1 MKPEPISVAELIA
14 ARTRALCA
22 LEGELLE
29 SRKALVHLDL
39 DAINRHN
46 AQQEM
51 HLEEIHRLDQWLLA
65 QGTLRHGP
73 GGSHVLGLEEMA
85 ADLDADSRERL
96 RLLLEEHE
104 AVRRRVQML
113 SDVQA
118 DLIRRSRRHLDIL
131 YNLVTNSMGVYEDPK
146 SKGSSFGA
154 AERGF

>member
-1 MKPEPISVAELIA
+1 MKAQPKSVTELIA
-14 ARTRALCA
+14 SRTQALFA
-22 LEGELLE
+22 LEAELLE

-51 HLEEIHRLDQWLLA
+51 HLEEIHRLDQWLMA

-73 GGSHVLGLEEMA
+73 GASQVLGLEEMA
-85 ADLDADSRERL
+85 ADLDSDSRERL

-104 AVRRRVQML
+104 AVRRRVLML

-131 YNLVTNSMGVYEDPK
+131 YNLVTNSMGVYQDPK
-146 SKGSSFGA
+146 SKGFSFRA

>member
-1 MKPEPISVAELIA
+1 MKSEPQSVAELIA
-14 ARTRALCA
+14 ARTRELRS
-22 LEGELLE
+22 LEVELLE

-51 HLEEIHRLDQWLLA
+51 LLEEIHRLDQWLMA

-73 GGSHVLGLEEMA
+73 AGSQVLGLEEIA
-85 ADLDADSRERL
+85 AGLDTNSRERL

-146 SKGSSFGA
+146 SRGSSFRA

>member
-1 MKPEPISVAELIA
+1 MKPEPQSVAELIA
-14 ARTRALCA
+14 ARTRELRS
-22 LEGELLE
+22 LEAELLE

-51 HLEEIHRLDQWLLA
+51 LLEEIHRLDQWLMA

-73 GGSHVLGLEEMA
+73 GASQVLGLEEIA
-85 ADLDADSRERL
+85 AGLDSDSRERL

-146 SKGSSFGA
+146 SRGSSFRA

>member
-1 MKPEPISVAELIA
+1 MKPEPESVAELIA
-14 ARTRALCA
+14 ARTGALRALEA
-22 LEGELLE
+22 ELLE
-29 SRKALVHLDL
+29 TRKALVHLDL

-51 HLEEIHRLDQWLLA
+51 QLEEIHRLDQWLMA

-73 GGSHVLGLEEMA
+73 AGSQVLGLEEMA
-85 ADLDADSRERL
+85 AGLDSVSRERL
-96 RLLLEEHE
+96 RVLLEEHE
-104 AVRRRVQML
+104 VTRRRVQML

-131 YNLVTNSMGVYEDPK
+131 YNLVTNSMGIYGDPK
-146 SKGSSFGA
+146 SKASSFRA